1 MSKRWAEW
9 KRNGNAEVVKAGFV
23 AVGIIALLVAL
34 VIVSPGGIELFDTLK
49 GM

>member
-1 MSKRWAEW
+1 MSKLWARWE
-9 KRNGNAEVVKAGFV
+9 RNGNAEVVKAGLV

-34 VIVSPGGIELFDTLK
+34 VIVSPGGIDLFNTLK

>member
-1 MSKRWAEW
+1 MSKLWVRMQ
-9 KRNGNAEVVKAGFV
+9 RNGNAEVVKAAFV
-23 AVGIIALLVAL
+23 AVGIIVLLVAL